1 MDRGAAR
8 GARPGQLSLFG
19 EPRSTAPGSRGLLQL
34 AGRTV
39 EYRFTRARRRTI
51 GIRIDASGL
60 AVGAPL
66 RAPWSEVERFLR
78 EKQHWIV
85 AKLDEWANAP
95 APRVLRGVEGE
106 ALPLHGEPHRLT
118 LRAAPRGVQ
127 VADGR
132 LIVSLR
138 VSLGEPQR
146 RARVLAMIQR
156 WLKERALESLAPRVE
171 HYVTRLGLPTP
182 RVALSNARRQW
193 GVCVRRGGEGLIRL
207 NWRLVQLAPMLSDY
221 VVAHEAAHLVEMNHS
236 RRFWSLVESLYPD
249 WRAARRE
256 LATAAAS
263 LPHFGER
270 R

>member
-1 MDRGAAR
+1 MDRGTGR
-8 GARPGQLSLFG
+8 ITGTGQLSLFG
-19 EPRSTAPGSRGLLQL
+19 EPRGVKPGAATSLGVIRI
-34 AGRTV
+34 AGRMV

-66 RAPWSEVERFLR
+66 SAPWAEVERFLR
-78 EKQHWIV
+78 AKERWIV

-106 ALPLHGEPHRLT
+106 ALSLHGEPLKLA
-118 LRAAPRGVQ
+118 LRDAPRGVQ

-132 LIVSLR
+132 LVVSLR
-138 VSLGEPQR
+138 DPQR

-156 WLKERALESLAPRVE
+156 WLKQRALETLTPRVA
-171 HYVTRLGLPTP
+171 HYAGRLGLPAP

-193 GVCVRRGGEGLIRL
+193 GVCVRRSGEGLIRL
-207 NWRLVQLAPMLSDY
+207 NWRLVQLAPMLADY

-236 RRFWSLVESLYPD
+236 PRFWALVESLYPD
-249 WRAARRE
+249 CRAARKRLE
-256 LATAAAS
+256 TAGAA
-263 LPHFGER
+263 LPVFGGLT
-270 R
+270 